1 MISTYIL
8 NHWGFLG
15 GLVAEDEKHGKIY
28 RYIYILYLVG
38 GLEPWNFM
46 TFHSVGN
53 VIIPTDVR
61 SSIFQR
67 GRLNH
72 QPDINITG
80 DSDISYPESNYLFAK
95 IEEVNGKSTR
105 KPYVWLTK
113 WFQPQIL
120 ARKSIES
127 LCIQ

>member
-1 MISTYIL
+1 
-8 NHWGFLG
+8 
-15 GLVAEDEKHGKIY
+15 LVAEDEKHGKIY
-28 RYIYILYLVG
+28 DHIYIYYIWLVVWNHGILNDFP
-38 GLEPWNFM
+38 E
-46 TFHSVGN
+46 TVGN
-53 VIIPTDVR
+53 VIIPTDVQ
-61 SSIFQR
+61 SIIFQR

>member
-1 MISTYIL
+1 MKNMGSYI
-8 NHWGFLG
+8 
-15 GLVAEDEKHGKIY
+15 DI
-28 RYIYILYLVG
+28 YIYIIYLVG

>member
-1 MISTYIL
+1 
-8 NHWGFLG
+8 
-15 GLVAEDEKHGKIY
+15 
-28 RYIYILYLVG
+28 
-38 GLEPWNFM
+38 M

-120 ARKSIES
+120 DTHPSNLGGGQVRAFDSQLAKLLGDPRKPKTGEAGGWEGRVVYE
-127 LCIQ
+127 LVN